1 MISVALAT
9 LFLGVEPALA
19 LGVLLSI
26 VLLLQRTARPH
37 WAEVGRLPGTE
48 VFRNVR
54 RFQVQ
59 TLPQVMAVRI
69 DESLLFTNSRWL
81 AETLESQAA
90 ARPGLRHLVLMM
102 SGVNDIDFSGLDSLH
117 QLDRTLGA
125 RGIRLHLSEVKGP
138 LRDRL
143 GASGVLSGLSGKVFA
158 TQAEAWGALGGMGGG
173 GAASG

>member
-1 MISVALAT
+1 MAL
-9 LFLGVEPALA
+9 LM
-19 LGVLLSI
+19 
-26 VLLLQRTARPH
+26 QRTARPH

-81 AETLESQAA
+81 AETLESQVA

-102 SGVNDIDFSGLDSLH
+102 SGVNDIDFSGLDSLQ

>member
-1 MISVALAT
+1 
-9 LFLGVEPALA
+9 
-19 LGVLLSI
+19 
-26 VLLLQRTARPH
+26 
-37 WAEVGRLPGTE
+37 VGRLPGTE

-143 GASGVLSGLSGKVFA
+143 GARPGARWAAWAVVGRLRVEALDRSCAVCGSGFP
-158 TQAEAWGALGGMGGG
+158 GGRGRSSTPP
-173 GAASG
+173 APWPAQP